1 VSRVSTASPFT
12 KAVPFLGVFSLIS
25 LLPMSLLNL
34 ELEVAKLHEGVD
46 EVAAF
51 VRPRVSIEESAFTML
66 LTECAWLSGVALVM
80 VSWGL

>member
-1 VSRVSTASPFT
+1 
-12 KAVPFLGVFSLIS
+12 
-25 LLPMSLLNL
+25 MSLPNL
-34 ELEVAKLHEGVD
+34 ELEVAKLREGVD

-66 LTECAWLSGVALVM
+66 LTECAWPSGVALVM

>member
-12 KAVPFLGVFSLIS
+12 KAPFLGVFYLFI
-25 LLPMSLLNL
+25 LLPMSLPNL
-34 ELEVAKLHEGVD
+34 ELEVAKLREGVD

-66 LTECAWLSGVALVM
+66 LTECVM